1 MKRASVLLA
10 ACAAV
15 ALAGCSGTQRPEHP
29 RGEVT
34 LVAVGDVLLCRGVGK
49 QIDKHG
55 ADWLFDDTR
64 DLLKGADLAFCNLE
78 CPLSNRGVP
87 QKRRFLFRA
96 EPKLAKALHAN
107 GLSVVSLANNHTL
120 DYGRDAM
127 LDTVEAARKA
137 GMTPV
142 GAGVNKAEASRLRV
156 VTKHGLR
163 VGFVANCDLP
173 SYGVVMLPDKPT
185 IACVDSHSLPAR
197 IRAAKAKCDALVVSF
212 HWGVEYMKQPTERQ
226 RKLAH
231 LCIDNGADL
240 RLGHHPHV
248 LQPVETYRGKPIAY
262 SMGGFIW
269 DGRIFGA
276 DKSAMYVFELSKSS
290 ARLVKTIPV
299 DIVGCQ
305 PRPAAR

>member
-1 MKRASVLLA
+1 MRA
-10 ACAAV
+10 ACLLVLMAM
-15 ALAGCSGTQRPEHP
+15 LAGCSAKEQSERPP
-29 RGEVT
+29 AKVT
-34 LVAVGDVLLCRGVGK
+34 LAAVGDVLLCRGVGK

-64 DLLKGADLAFCNLE
+64 DVLKHADLAFCNLE
-78 CPLSNRGVP
+78 CPLSKRGVP
-87 QKRRFLFRA
+87 HKRCFLFRA
-96 EPKLAKALHAN
+96 DPKLARTLRSN

-127 LDTVEAARKA
+127 LDTVAAVKEP
-137 GMTPV
+137 GMIPL
-142 GAGVNKAEASRLRV
+142 GAGRNKAEASRLRI

-163 VGFVANCDLP
+163 VGFLAYCDLP
-173 SYGVVMLPDKPT
+173 SYGVVMLPDKPG
-185 IACVDSHSLPAR
+185 IACVDSHSLPAQ

-212 HWGVEYMKQPTERQ
+212 HWGVEYMKQPAERQ
-226 RKLAH
+226 RKLAR

-240 RLGHHPHV
+240 ILGHHPHV
-248 LQPVETYRGKPIAY
+248 LQPVETYKGKPIAY

-269 DGRIFGA
+269 DGRVFGA
-276 DKSAMYVFELSKSS
+276 NKSAMYVLELRKSS

-305 PRPAAR
+305 PRPIAR

>member
-1 MKRASVLLA
+1 MNRAAALLA
-10 ACAAV
+10 ACIV
-15 ALAGCSGTQRPEHP
+15 LAGCPGTQRPERP
-29 RGEVT
+29 RGKVT
-34 LVAVGDVLLCRGVGK
+34 LAAVGDVLLARGIGK

-55 ADWLFDDTR
+55 ADWLFGDTR
-64 DLLKGADLAFCNLE
+64 DVLKHADFAFCNLE

-96 EPKLAKALHAN
+96 DPDLAKALRSN

-127 LDTVEAARKA
+127 LDTVAAVKKS

-142 GAGVNKAEASRLRV
+142 GAGKNRAEASRLRI
-156 VTKHGLR
+156 VTRHGLR
-163 VGFVANCDLP
+163 VGFVAYCDLP

-185 IACVDSHSLPAR
+185 VACVDSRLLPAR
-197 IRAAKAKCDALVVSF
+197 IRAAKANCNALVVSF

-226 RKLAH
+226 RELAR

-240 RLGHHPHV
+240 ILGHHPHV
-248 LQPVETYRGKPIAY
+248 LQPVETYKGKPIAY

-276 DKSAMYVFELSKSS
+276 DKSAIYVFELSKSS
-290 ARLVKTIPV
+290 ARLVKTTPV
-299 DIVGCQ
+299 NIVRCQ
-305 PRPAAR
+305 PRLAAR